1 MQTLLGSECDDNETL
16 QPAPWAS
23 KIAMPLGL
31 WVMETVGSGWGELEE
46 GGRNGN
52 SMGPLQIA
60 GHELKNYNPGLGDM
74 YCMNT
79 QKRID
84 VMYNSFTIKLSKCM

>member
-31 WVMETVGSGWGELEE
+31 WVMETVGRWLGGV
-46 GGRNGN
+46 GRRGRNGN
-52 SMGPLQIA
+52 SMGLLQIA
-60 GHELKNYNPGLGDM
+60 GHELK
-74 YCMNT
+74 
-79 QKRID
+79 K
-84 VMYNSFTIKLSKCM
+84 TITLA

>member
-46 GGRNGN
+46 GGEMEIQWGCCK
-52 SMGPLQIA
+52 L
-60 GHELKNYNPGLGDM
+60 L
-74 YCMNT
+74 
-79 QKRID
+79 
-84 VMYNSFTIKLSKCM
+84 VMS